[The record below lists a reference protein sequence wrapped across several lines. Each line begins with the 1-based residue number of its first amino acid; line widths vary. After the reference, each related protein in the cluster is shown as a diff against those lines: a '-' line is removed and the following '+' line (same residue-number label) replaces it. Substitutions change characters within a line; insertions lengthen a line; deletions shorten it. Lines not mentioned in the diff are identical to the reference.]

1 MFDML
6 QIVKHQMLLFVPH
19 METIIHDTLSTPLG
33 SEDTHI
39 PTKYHSSGSTVEA
52 TLNHSRGNL

>member
-19 METIIHDTLSTPLG
+19 MVTIIHDTLG
-33 SEDTHI
+33 THLDSI
-39 PTKYHSSGSTVEA
+39 GTYTHQM
-52 TLNHSRGNL
+52 SRLWDKKHDFDK

>member
-19 METIIHDTLSTPLG
+19 METIIHDTLGTRLDSIG
-33 SEDTHI
+33 AHTHQI
-39 PTKYHSSGSTVEA
+39 LQPWD
-52 TLNHSRGNL
+52 